1 MKAYVIRR
9 VLLMF
14 PTLIGISLIVF
25 ALIQFVPGGP
35 VEELISKVH
44 QAASEKRP
52 GAQISPQEVAN
63 IKAYFGFD
71 KPAPVRYAI
80 WLGKVARLDLGKS
93 YTYQEPVWD
102 VIKSKFPISLFF
114 GISSFIVSYL
124 ISIPLGVAKALRN
137 GTWFDSISS
146 ALIFTGFVIPGY
158 ALGIILIIFLGGG
171 RFLDW
176 FPISG
181 IISDDFESLPVG
193 GQILDF
199 LHHMVL
205 PLFCYMIGEF
215 AVLTMMLKNSL
226 MDEMGKDYMR
236 TAVVKG
242 STFRKAVWRHAFRNA
257 LIPLATRAGEIFTL
271 MFAGSILIERVFDI
285 DGMGLL
291 VYTSMVN
298 RDYNV
303 VMGIIMLSSF
313 MAMIGRLFSDLLYVS
328 VDPRIR
334 LD

>member
-1 MKAYVIRR
+1 
-9 VLLMF
+9 MF
-14 PTLIGISLIVF
+14 PTLFGISLVVF

-35 VEELISKVH
+35 VEELISRVQ
-44 QAASEKRP
+44 QAAAEKRP
-52 GAQISPQEVAN
+52 GANISPQEVAN

-93 YTYQEPVWD
+93 YTYQEPVWN

-114 GISSFIVSYL
+114 GITSFILSYL
-124 ISIPLGVAKALRN
+124 VSLPLGVAKALRN
-137 GTWFDSISS
+137 GSWFDTLTSG
-146 ALIFTGFVIPGY
+146 AIFTGFVIPGY
-158 ALGIILIIFLGGG
+158 ALGILLIIFLGGG
-171 RFLDW
+171 RFFNL

-181 IISDDFESLPVG
+181 IVSDEFETLSLAGKV
-193 GQILDF
+193 LDF

-205 PLFCYMIGEF
+205 PLFCYMISEF
-215 AVLTMMLKNSL
+215 AILTMMLKNSL

-242 STFRKAVWRHAFRNA
+242 STFKRAIWKHAFRNA
-257 LIPLATRAGEIFTL
+257 LIPLATRAGEIFTV

-303 VMGIIMLSSF
+303 VMGIIMLSSL
-313 MAMIGRLFSDLLYVS
+313 MAMLGRLFSDVLYVF

-334 LD
+334 FD

>member
-1 MKAYVIRR
+1 MKAYVLRR
-9 VLLMF
+9 LLLMI
-14 PTLIGISLIVF
+14 PTLFGISLIVF

-35 VEELISKVH
+35 VEELISRVQ

-52 GAQISPQEVAN
+52 GAQVSPQEVAN

-71 KPAPVRYAI
+71 KPAHVRYFV

-93 YTYQEPVWD
+93 YAYQEPVWD

-114 GISSFIVSYL
+114 GITSFLLTYL

-137 GTWFDSISS
+137 GSVFDSVSS
-146 ALIFTGFVIPGY
+146 ALIFAGNVIPGY
-158 ALGIILIIFLGGG
+158 ALGVILILFLGGG

-181 IISDDFESLPVG
+181 IISDDFESLSLPGKV
-193 GQILDF
+193 LDF
-199 LHHMVL
+199 LHHLAL
-205 PLFCYMIGEF
+205 PLFCYVISDF

-226 MDEMGKDYMR
+226 LDEMGKDYMR

-242 STFRKAVWRHAFRNA
+242 STFKRAVWRHAFRNA

-291 VYTSMVN
+291 VYNSMVN

-313 MAMIGRLFSDLLYVS
+313 MAMLGRLFSDMLYVV

>member
-1 MKAYVIRR
+1 VKAYIIRR
-9 VLLMF
+9 LLLMI
-14 PTLIGISLIVF
+14 PTLLGISLVVF

-35 VEELISKVH
+35 VEELISKVQ
-44 QAASEKRP
+44 QASAEKRP
-52 GAQISPQEVAN
+52 GANISPQEVAN

-71 KPAPVRYAI
+71 KPAHVRYAI

-114 GISSFIVSYL
+114 GITSFVLAYL
-124 ISIPLGVAKALRN
+124 VSIPLGVAKALRN
-137 GTWFDSISS
+137 GSWFDTFTSG
-146 ALIFTGFVIPGY
+146 LIFTGYVIPGY
-158 ALGIILIIFLGGG
+158 AVGILLIIFLGGG
-171 RFLDW
+171 RFLDI

-181 IISDDFESLPVG
+181 IVSDEFESLSMG
-193 GQILDF
+193 GQVLDF

-205 PLFCYMIGEF
+205 PMFCYMISEF

-226 MDEMGKDYMR
+226 LDEMGKDYMR

-242 STFRKAVWRHAFRNA
+242 STFKRAVWRHAFRNA
-257 LIPLATRAGEIFTL
+257 LIPLATRAGEIFTI

-291 VYTSMVN
+291 VYNSMVN

-303 VMGIIMLSSF
+303 VMGVILLSSM
-313 MAMIGRLFSDLLYVS
+313 MAMFGRLFSDVLYVV

-334 LD
+334 FD

>member
-1 MKAYVIRR
+1 M
-9 VLLMF
+9 L
-14 PTLIGISLIVF
+14 PTLFGISLVVF

-35 VEELISKVH
+35 VEELISRVQ
-44 QAASEKRP
+44 QAAAEKRP

-93 YTYQEPVWD
+93 YSYQEPVWD

-114 GISSFIVSYL
+114 GLTSFVLSYVV
-124 ISIPLGVAKALRN
+124 SIPLGVAKAIRN
-137 GTWFDSISS
+137 GSAFDTISS
-146 ALIFTGFVIPGY
+146 AIMFAAHVIPGY
-158 ALGIILIIFLGGG
+158 ALGVILIIFLGGG
-171 RFLDW
+171 RFLDL

-181 IISDDFESLPVG
+181 IISDEYESLTAFGKV
-193 GQILDF
+193 LDF

-205 PLFCYMIGEF
+205 PLFCYMLSEF
-215 AVLTMMLKNSL
+215 AVLTMMLKNGL
-226 MDEMGKDYMR
+226 LDEMGKDYMR

-242 STFRKAVWRHAFRNA
+242 STFNRAVWRHAFRNA
-257 LIPLATRAGEIFTL
+257 LIPLATRAAEIFTV
-271 MFAGSILIERVFDI
+271 MFAGSILIENVFDI
-285 DGMGLL
+285 DGMGRL

-303 VMGIIMLSSF
+303 VMGIILLLSL
-313 MAMIGRLFSDLLYVS
+313 MTMIGRLFSDLLYVA

-334 LD
+334 FD

>member
-1 MKAYVIRR
+1 
-9 VLLMF
+9 MF
-14 PTLIGISLIVF
+14 PTLFGISLVVF

-35 VEELISKVH
+35 VEELISRVQ
-44 QAASEKRP
+44 QAAAEKRP
-52 GAQISPQEVAN
+52 GANISPQEVAN

-80 WLGKVARLDLGKS
+80 WLGKVASLDLGKS
-93 YTYQEPVWD
+93 YTYQEPVWN

-114 GISSFIVSYL
+114 GITSFILSYL
-124 ISIPLGVAKALRN
+124 VSLPLGVAKALRN
-137 GTWFDSISS
+137 GSWFDTLTSG
-146 ALIFTGFVIPGY
+146 AIFTGFVIPGY
-158 ALGIILIIFLGGG
+158 ALGILLIIFLGGG
-171 RFLDW
+171 RFFNL

-181 IISDDFESLPVG
+181 IVSDEFETLSLAGKV
-193 GQILDF
+193 LDF

-205 PLFCYMIGEF
+205 PLFCYMISEF
-215 AVLTMMLKNSL
+215 AILTMMLKNSL

-242 STFRKAVWRHAFRNA
+242 STFKRAIWKHAFRNA
-257 LIPLATRAGEIFTL
+257 LIPLATRAGEIFTV

-303 VMGIIMLSSF
+303 VMGIIMLSSL
-313 MAMIGRLFSDLLYVS
+313 MAMLGRLFSDVLYVF

-334 LD
+334 FD